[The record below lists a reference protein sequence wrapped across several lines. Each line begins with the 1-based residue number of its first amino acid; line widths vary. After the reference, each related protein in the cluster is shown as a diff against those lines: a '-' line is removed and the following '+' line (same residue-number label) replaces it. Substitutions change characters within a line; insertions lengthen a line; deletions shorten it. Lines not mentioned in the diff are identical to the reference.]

1 MVKLS
6 VRTELYR
13 RHRIHG
19 FTLLEVMIAL
29 VIVAIL
35 AAIAYPSY
43 RDSVT
48 RTRRA
53 EGKAAL
59 MDLANRME
67 RFFIDR
73 NSYAT
78 ATIAAGANTDV
89 LGAALTEN
97 GYYSLAIDGGGAT
110 TATTYRIRA
119 VPQGTQ
125 ATNDATCG
133 SLILDNAGV
142 KTVSATTDAGIARDC
157 WRR

>member
-1 MVKLS
+1 MANLS
-6 VRTELYR
+6 VRTEIYR

-59 MDLANRME
+59 LDLANRME
-67 RFFIDR
+67 RYFIDR
-73 NSYAT
+73 NTYAT
-78 ATIAAGANTDV
+78 ATIAAGATTDV
-89 LGAALTEN
+89 LGSNLTEN
-97 GYYSLAIDGGGAT
+97 GYYQMQIQAQA
-110 TATTYRIRA
+110 ATTYTIRA
-119 VPQGTQ
+119 VPQGQQ

-133 SLILDNAGV
+133 NLTLTNAGV
-142 KTVSATTDAGIARDC
+142 KGISGGGNAQDC